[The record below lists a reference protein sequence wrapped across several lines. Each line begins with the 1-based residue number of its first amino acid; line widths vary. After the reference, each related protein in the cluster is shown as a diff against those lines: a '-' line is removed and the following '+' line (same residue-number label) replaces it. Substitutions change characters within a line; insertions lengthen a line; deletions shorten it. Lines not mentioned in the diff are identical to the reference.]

1 MVAYGTS
8 HFTLSR
14 PIDGGFVR
22 PIIKKINLKKASR
35 DREKMAKALHDRW
48 GNHTVHK
55 KDSHRSLA
63 AEGRH

>member
-1 MVAYGTS
+1 MVAYGTNNT
-8 HFTLSR
+8 FALSR

-22 PIIKKINLKKASR
+22 KIKKINLKKAKR
-35 DREKMAKALHDRW
+35 DREKLAKAVQDRW
-48 GNHTVHK
+48 GYHTVHK